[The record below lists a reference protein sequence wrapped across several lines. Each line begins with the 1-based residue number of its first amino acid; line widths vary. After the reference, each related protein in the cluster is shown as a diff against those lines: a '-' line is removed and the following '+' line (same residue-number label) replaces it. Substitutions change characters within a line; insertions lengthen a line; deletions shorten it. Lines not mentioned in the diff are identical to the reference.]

1 MTETVFI
8 LATMALCILGL
19 FLYLFVGMF
28 SGTEAFKAIDHR
40 IAEYVKGKKPEE
52 NERIDFAINF
62 LRSMLYQE
70 KMRGNHFITIDEET
84 VEILI
89 DTLKEAKGVDG

>member
-1 MTETVFI
+1 MTEIVLFMLI
-8 LATMALCILGL
+8 IALCILGL

-40 IAEYVKGKKPEE
+40 IAEYVKGKKPVE

-62 LRSMLYQE
+62 LRSMLWQE
-70 KMRGNHFITIDEET
+70 KAHGKHFITIDEET
-84 VEILI
+84 VDTLI
-89 DTLKEAKGVDG
+89 DTLKGTKEVDG